1 MKTLFANR
9 NCAGHMPQKTLD
21 SLDHRIILSL
31 AENGSSSAGEIAARL
46 GVTAPTVRARI
57 KALEKARL
65 LKIAGLIDPYQHQD
79 LTTALI
85 GLNIRS
91 YGKLDQI
98 LEEVSQ
104 LGNVT
109 WAAVVTGRYD
119 IIAEVIIKG
128 GMKELYQLTT
138 DIIPKLGHVL
148 SSETFVIMKS
158 QDKWICLP
166 KGLENW

>member
-1 MKTLFANR
+1 MQTHLHYTIIPGSLKTLKSHPKTFQLAQNR
-9 NCAGHMPQKTLD
+9 IPLFRK
-21 SLDHRIILSL
+21 
-31 AENGSSSAGEIAARL
+31 EIAARL

-104 LGNVT
+104 LENVT

-138 DIIPKLGHVL
+138 GIIPKLGHVL

>member
-1 MKTLFANR
+1 MTAKT
-9 NCAGHMPQKTLD
+9 PD
-21 SLDHRIILSL
+21 SLDHRIIRLL
-31 AENGSSSAGEIAARL
+31 AEKGSSSAGEIAARL

-57 KALEKARL
+57 KNLEKAGL
-65 LKIAGLIDPYQHQD
+65 LKVAGLIDPYQYQD
-79 LTTALI
+79 LTAALI

-91 YGKLDQI
+91 YGKLDKILQDLSQI
-98 LEEVSQ
+98 E
-104 LGNVT
+104 NVT

-119 IIAEVIIKG
+119 IILEVIIKG

-158 QDKWICLP
+158 KDKWICLP
-166 KGLENW
+166 KGLEDR